1 MTTYYVTQ
9 VVNFMFKVEAESEDE
24 AIELANQLD
33 YDSAYESWSRDSDT
47 EVSLQRESI
56 MCD

>member
-9 VVNFMFKVEAESEDE
+9 TVHFTFKVEAKDPDE

-33 YDSAYESWSRDSDT
+33 YDSAYESWSPSSET
-47 EVSLQRESI
+47 EVSETRESI